1 MEQYIPKM
9 PGIEWDARAILVSE
23 KETTILVKSI
33 RRSALSL
40 GVLAA
45 VTTAGTARASDWE
58 IDPAHTTATFAVRHL
73 MVSTVKGSF
82 ENVSGTVNLDEANPA
97 RSTVE
102 IAIDAASVNTR
113 NGARDGHLKSPDFFD
128 VAQHPKLV
136 FKATKIAKA
145 GKDRF
150 KVVGDLTMRGVTKP
164 VTLDVEGPTPPV
176 KDMMGRMVRGV
187 VARGKLNRKDWGL
200 VWNKAL
206 EGGGVLVSDEVQLE
220 VNAEMFEKGSAPKP
234 KTAAAPA
241 PNPNTVKQ

>member
-1 MEQYIPKM
+1 M
-9 PGIEWDARAILVSE
+9 LVR
-23 KETTILVKSI
+23 SI

-58 IDPAHTTATFAVRHL
+58 LDPAHTTATFAVRHL

-82 ENVSGTVNLDEANPA
+82 ENVNGIVNLDETNPA
-97 RSTVE
+97 RSKVE
-102 IAIDAASVNTR
+102 ITIDAASVNTR
-113 NGARDGHLKSPDFFD
+113 NAARDGHLKSPDFFD

-136 FKATKIAKA
+136 FKATKIDKA
-145 GKDRF
+145 GKDKF
-150 KVVGDLTMRGVTKP
+150 KVVGDLTMRGVTHP
-164 VTLDVEGPTPPV
+164 VTLEVEGPTPPV

-220 VNAEMFEKGSAPKP
+220 VNAEMFQKSSGATAEGAPAAKP
-234 KTAAAPA
+234 KTA
-241 PNPNTVKQ
+241 KQ

>member
-1 MEQYIPKM
+1 M
-9 PGIEWDARAILVSE
+9 LVR
-23 KETTILVKSI
+23 SI

-45 VTTAGTARASDWE
+45 VTTTGTARASDWE
-58 IDPAHTTATFAVRHL
+58 LDPAHTTATFAVRHL

-82 ENVSGTVNLDEANPA
+82 ENVNGIVNLDETNPA
-97 RSTVE
+97 RSKVE
-102 IAIDAASVNTR
+102 ITIDAASVNTR
-113 NGARDGHLKSPDFFD
+113 NAARDGHLKSPDFFD

-136 FKATKIAKA
+136 FKATKIDKA
-145 GKDRF
+145 GKDKF
-150 KVVGDLTMRGVTKP
+150 KVVGDLTMRGVTHP
-164 VTLDVEGPTPPV
+164 VTLEVEGPTPPV

-220 VNAEMFEKGSAPKP
+220 VNAEMFQKSSGATAEGAPAAKP
-234 KTAAAPA
+234 KTA
-241 PNPNTVKQ
+241 KQ

>member
-1 MEQYIPKM
+1 M
-9 PGIEWDARAILVSE
+9 LVR
-23 KETTILVKSI
+23 SI
-33 RRSALSL
+33 RRSTVSL
-40 GVLAA
+40 AILAGV
-45 VTTAGTARASDWE
+45 TIAGTARASDWE
-58 IDPAHTTATFAVRHL
+58 LDPAHTTATFAVRHL

-97 RSTVE
+97 RSKVE
-102 IAIDAASVNTR
+102 ITIDAASVNTR

-136 FKATKIAKA
+136 FKATRIDKA

-150 KVVGDLTMRGVTKP
+150 KVVGDLTMRGVTHP
-164 VTLDVEGPTPPV
+164 VTLDVEGPTPAV
-176 KDMMGRMVRGV
+176 KDMTGRLVRGV

-220 VNAEMFEKGSAPKP
+220 VNAEMFEKSSGASAASAPAAKP
-234 KTAAAPA
+234 KTA
-241 PNPNTVKQ
+241 KQ